1 MQVLGLSWTWYGE
14 THDENGKPVMY
25 DYNSNSGSPIRE
37 LEPKV
42 QLGIVDGEASTAM
55 SYGPWDDDGFSPV
68 EAANGSCPTLLDPQ
82 KLRWR
87 ARFRLQGANVAT
99 ILLATPVLD
108 DVTVFWRRG
117 GVTMIS
123 YVYDNR
129 SF

>member
-1 MQVLGLSWTWYGE
+1 
-14 THDENGKPVMY
+14 MY
-25 DYNSNSGSPIRE
+25 DYNSNTGSPTRE

-42 QLGIVDGEASTAM
+42 QLGIVDGEGASSV
-55 SYGPWDDDGFSPV
+55 SYGPWDDDGYSPV
-68 EAANGSCPTLLDPQ
+68 ETTTGTCPTLLDPQ

-87 ARFRLQGANVAT
+87 ARFKIGGANVAT

-117 GVTMIS
+117 GATMIS